1 MLGSFRRVLQASAAG
16 ERIMQMA
23 DVVIIGGGIV
33 GSSIAYHLTSAGCR
47 NVLVLERESATG
59 KGSTGK
65 SMGGVRA
72 QFSTPV
78 NIQMS
83 LYSIPFYA
91 SFEERLGYPCDYR
104 AQGYLFCATSE
115 KHIAYLRANYEKQ
128 VAMGLKNVRLVTGD
142 EIRGMFPLLRGDDI
156 VGGSFCSTD
165 GFVDPYSAMTGF
177 MTWAADHGATLW
189 KSAVVTGIVRD
200 SGGVAGVETT
210 RGPVTARKVVNCAG
224 AWAGEVAALAGVGL
238 PVEPLRR
245 MLVPSE
251 PFDEFPHTAPMIID
265 MSNGFHF
272 RPESRGFLLAWND
285 PEETPGFK
293 TEFDAGFVEKILTR
307 AADRVPCFANLPVN
321 PKRAWAGLYEM
332 TPDHHPILGEAPGV
346 PGFFLANG
354 FSGHGVMHA
363 PATGKIL
370 SDLILDGKTEL
381 IDASLL
387 DLARFAEGRT
397 IHETA
402 VL

>member
-1 MLGSFRRVLQASAAG
+1 MRT
-16 ERIMQMA
+16 A
-23 DVVIIGGGIV
+23 DVALIGGGIV
-33 GSSIAYHLTSAGCR
+33 GSSIAYHLVAAGCK
-47 NVLVLERESATG
+47 NVVVIERENSQG

-83 LYSIPFYA
+83 LYAIPFYA
-91 SFEERLGYPCDYR
+91 TFEERLGFPCDYR
-104 AQGYLFCATSE
+104 PQGYLFCATTE
-115 KHIAYLRANYEKQ
+115 KHMAYLRANYEKQ
-128 VAMGLKNVRLVTGD
+128 VAMGLKNVQLVVGD
-142 EIRGMFPLLRGDDI
+142 EIRSRFPQLHGDDI

-177 MTWAADHGATLW
+177 MSWASDHGATLL
-189 KSAVVTGIVRD
+189 KNAAVVAIARRD
-200 SGGVAGVETT
+200 GGFEITTT
-210 RGPVTARKVVNCAG
+210 RDTVSARTIVNCAG
-224 AWAGEVAALAGVGL
+224 PWAAEIASMVGITL

-245 MLVPSE
+245 MLVPTE
-251 PFDEFPHTAPMIID
+251 PFDQFPHTAPMIVD

-285 PEETPGFK
+285 PEETPGYK
-293 TEFDAGFVEKILTR
+293 TDFDPAFIEKILLH
-307 AADRVPCFANLPVN
+307 AADRVPMFENVAVN

-332 TPDHHPILGEAPGV
+332 TPDHHPILGESPEV
-346 PGFFLANG
+346 PGFFFANG

-370 SDLILDGKTEL
+370 SDLILTGGTDL

-387 DLARFAEGRT
+387 NFSRFAEGRT

>member
-1 MLGSFRRVLQASAAG
+1 MNAYT
-16 ERIMQMA
+16 A

-33 GSSIAYHLTSAGCR
+33 GSSIAWHLTAAGCK
-47 NVLVLERESATG
+47 NVLVVERESAQG

-91 SFEERLGYPCDYR
+91 RFEETLGHPSGYR
-104 AQGYLFCATSE
+104 DQGYLFLATKDS
-115 KHIAYLRANYEKQ
+115 HMAYLRSNFERQRAL
-128 VAMGLKNVRLVTGD
+128 GLKTVRMVEAG
-142 EIRGMFPLLRGDDI
+142 EIAGMLPQLRSTDI
-156 VGGSFCSTD
+156 LGGSFCSTD

-177 MTWAADHGATLW
+177 MARAVDQGATLW
-189 KSAVVTGIVRD
+189 KKTEVTGIVTD
-200 SGGVAGVETT
+200 TSAAGREVSSVETSRGTVST
-210 RGPVTARKVVNCAG
+210 RVVVNAAG
-224 AWAGEVAALAGVGL
+224 AWAAEVAKLATVDL

-251 PFDEFPHTAPMIID
+251 PFDDFPHSSPMVID

-272 RPESRGFLLAWND
+272 RPEGRGFLLAWND
-285 PEETPGFK
+285 PEETSSYNTDFEPAFI
-293 TEFDAGFVEKILTR
+293 EKILTL
-307 AADRVPCFANLPVN
+307 AANRVPAFENLAVN

-332 TPDHHPILGEAPGV
+332 TPDHHAILGPV
-346 PGFFLANG
+346 PGLEGLFLANG

-363 PATGKIL
+363 PATGKIV
-370 SDLILDGKTEL
+370 SDLILHGKTAVVDDISVL
-381 IDASLL
+381 NFD
-387 DLARFAEGRT
+387 RFAKGALL
-397 IHETA
+397 HETA

>member
-1 MLGSFRRVLQASAAG
+1 MHSAEVVL
-16 ERIMQMA
+16 
-23 DVVIIGGGIV
+23 IGGGIV
-33 GSSIAYHLTSAGCR
+33 GSSISYHLVASGGK
-47 NVLVLERESATG
+47 NVLVLERETAQG

-104 AQGYLFCATSE
+104 PQGYLFCATNE
-115 KHIAYLRANYEKQ
+115 KHMVYLRANYEKQ
-128 VAMGLKNVRLVTGD
+128 VAMGLQNVRLVSGD
-142 EIRGMFPLLRGDDI
+142 EIRGLFPQLRGDDI

-165 GFVDPYSAMTGF
+165 GFVDPYSAMIGF
-177 MTWAADHGATLW
+177 MTWASDHGAPLW
-189 KSAVVTGIVRD
+189 KNADVTAIMRNTHDGSFEVT
-200 SGGVAGVETT
+200 TT
-210 RGPVTARKVVNCAG
+210 RDTVSTRTVVNCAG
-224 AWAGEVAALAGVGL
+224 SWAAPIARMVGIDL

-245 MLVPSE
+245 MLVPTE
-251 PFDEFPHTAPMIID
+251 PFDQFPHTAPMIVD

-293 TEFDAGFVEKILTR
+293 TEFDAAFVEKILTR

-332 TPDHHPILGEAPGV
+332 TPDHHPILGEAPGA

-370 SDLILDGKTEL
+370 SDLILTGKTDL

-387 DLARFAEGRT
+387 NLERFAEGRL
-397 IHETA
+397 IRATA

>member
-1 MLGSFRRVLQASAAG
+1 M
-16 ERIMQMA
+16 ETA
-23 DVVIIGGGIV
+23 DVVIVGGGIV
-33 GSSIAYHLTSAGCR
+33 GSSIAYHLAEAGCT
-47 NVLVLERESATG
+47 NVLVVERETHQG

-72 QFSTPV
+72 QFATPV

-91 SFEERLGYPCDYR
+91 SFDERLGHPAGYK
-104 AQGYLFCATSE
+104 AQGYLFVATSGRHLE
-115 KHIAYLRANYEKQ
+115 YLRTNQEKQ
-128 VAMGLKNVRLVTGD
+128 KALGLKTARMVSAD
-142 EIRGMFPLLRGDDI
+142 EIRSMFPQLRSDDV

-165 GFVDPYSAMTGF
+165 GFVDPYSAMVGF
-177 MTWAADHGATLW
+177 MARAAESGARLWRNTEVTAIHADSHG
-189 KSAVVTGIVRD
+189 VT
-200 SGGVAGVETT
+200 GVETT
-210 RGPVTARKVVNCAG
+210 RGPVATRTVVNAAG
-224 AWAGEVAALAGVGL
+224 PWAAHVAKLAGVEL

-245 MLVPSE
+245 MLVPTE
-251 PFDEFPHTAPMIID
+251 PFDQFPHSAPMIID

-272 RPESRGFLLAWND
+272 RPESLGFLLAWND

-293 TEFDAGFVEKILTR
+293 TDFEPGFIEKVLTR
-307 AADRVPCFANLPVN
+307 AAGRVPCFENLAVN

-332 TPDHHPILGEAPGV
+332 TPDHHPILGPVAEV

-370 SDLILDGKTEL
+370 SDLILHKKSDLVDT
-381 IDASLL
+381 SLL
-387 DLARFAEGRT
+387 SLDRYPEGRL
-397 IHETA
+397 IQETA

>member
-1 MLGSFRRVLQASAAG
+1 
-16 ERIMQMA
+16 MQTA

-33 GSSIAYHLTSAGCR
+33 GSSIAYHLTAAGCR
-47 NVLVLERESATG
+47 GVVVLERESATG

-83 LYSIPFYA
+83 LYAIPFYA
-91 SFEERLGYPCDYR
+91 SFEERLGFPCDYR
-104 AQGYLFCATSE
+104 PQGYLFCATSE
-115 KHIAYLRANYEKQ
+115 RHMAYLRTNYAKQ
-128 VAMGLKNVRLVTGD
+128 VALGLKNVRLLQGD
-142 EIRGMFPLLRGDDI
+142 EIRAMFPQLRGDDI
-156 VGGSFCSTD
+156 VGGSFCATD
-165 GFVDPYSAMTGF
+165 GFVDPYSAMNGF
-177 MTWAADHGATLW
+177 MARAADHGATLC
-189 KSAVVTGIVRD
+189 KNAIVTGIAAD
-200 SGGVAGVETT
+200 QKGIAGVETT
-210 RGPVTARKVVNCAG
+210 RGAFSTRKIVNCAG
-224 AWAGEVAALAGVGL
+224 AWAAEIATMVGVDL
-238 PVEPLRR
+238 PVTPLRR

-251 PFDEFPHTAPMIID
+251 PFDQFPHTAPMIID

-293 TEFDAGFVEKILTR
+293 TEFDPAFVEKILTR
-307 AADRVPCFANLPVN
+307 AADRVPCFADLPVN

-346 PGFFLANG
+346 AGFFLANG

-370 SDLILDGKTEL
+370 SDLILEGRTEL

-387 DLARFAEGRT
+387 DLARFAESRM

>member
-1 MLGSFRRVLQASAAG
+1 
-16 ERIMQMA
+16 MQTA

-33 GSSIAYHLTSAGCR
+33 GASIAYHLTAAGTK
-47 NVLVLERESATG
+47 NILILERESHQG

-91 SFEERLGYPCDYR
+91 TFEERLGHPSGYKP
-104 AQGYLFCATSE
+104 QGYLFLATTQA
-115 KHIAYLRANYEKQ
+115 HLDYLRANQELQKSL
-128 VAMGLKNVRLVTGD
+128 GLKNV
-142 EIRGMFPLLRGDDI
+142 GMVAAEELRKMYPQLRTDD
-156 VGGSFCSTD
+156 VLGASFCPTD

-177 MTWAADHGATLW
+177 TACAVENGARILRAT
-189 KSAVVTGIVRD
+189 
-200 SGGVAGVETT
+200 E
-210 RGPVTARKVVNCAG
+210 VTAISRAGKDFLMHTSKEDVSAPVVVNAAG
-224 AWAGEVAALAGVGL
+224 PWATEVAKMVDIEL
-238 PVEPLRR
+238 PVAPLRR
-245 MLVPSE
+245 MLIPTE
-251 PFDEFPHTAPMIID
+251 PFDAFPHTAPMIID

-272 RPESRGFLLAWND
+272 RPEALGFLLAWND
-285 PEETPGFK
+285 PEEDSLGYNTD
-293 TEFDAGFVEKILTR
+293 FDPAFIEKVLTL
-307 AADRVPCFANLPVN
+307 AADRVPCFENLAVN

-332 TPDHHPILGEAPGV
+332 TPDHHAILGPVQQV

-363 PATGKIL
+363 PATGKIV
-370 SDLILDGKTEL
+370 SDLILTGKTH
-381 IDASLL
+381 IADAHKLRLS
-387 DLARFAEGRT
+387 RFAEGDL

-402 VL
+402 LL

>member
-1 MLGSFRRVLQASAAG
+1 MHT
-16 ERIMQMA
+16 A

-33 GSSIAYHLTSAGCR
+33 GSSIAWHLTHAGCK
-47 NVLVLERESATG
+47 NVLVIERESSQG

-91 SFEERLGYPCDYR
+91 RFEEVVGHPADYR
-104 AQGYLFCATSE
+104 PQGYLFLATKES
-115 KHIAYLRANYEKQ
+115 HLAYLRDNFERQEKL
-128 VAMGLKNVRLVTGD
+128 GLKTARLLPPG
-142 EIRGMFPLLRGDDI
+142 EIRAMLPQLRSDDI
-156 VGGSFCSTD
+156 LGGSFCSTD
-165 GFVDPYSAMTGF
+165 GFVDPYSVMNGF
-177 MTWAADHGATLW
+177 MASAAEHGATLW
-189 KSAVVTGIVRD
+189 KKTEVTNITAGRH
-200 SGGVAGVETT
+200 GGFTLETT
-210 RGPVTARKVVNCAG
+210 RELVATRTVVNAAG
-224 AWAGEVAALAGVGL
+224 AWSAQIAKFLGLDL

-251 PFDEFPHTAPMIID
+251 PFSDFPHSSPMVID

-272 RPESRGFLLAWND
+272 RPEGRGFLLAWND
-285 PEETPGFK
+285 PEETPGYK
-293 TEFDAGFVEKILTR
+293 FDFEPSFIEKILIH
-307 AADRVPCFANLPVN
+307 AANRVPAFENLPVN

-332 TPDHHPILGEAPGV
+332 TPDHHCVLGPVAAV

-354 FSGHGVMHA
+354 FSGHGVMHS

-370 SDLILDGKTEL
+370 ADLILNGKTSVVDDVTVLGFE
-381 IDASLL
+381 
-387 DLARFAEGRT
+387 RFARGELL
-397 IHETA
+397 HETA

>member
-1 MLGSFRRVLQASAAG
+1 MQAD
-16 ERIMQMA
+16 I
-23 DVVIIGGGIV
+23 VIIGAGIV
-33 GSSIAYHLTSAGCR
+33 GASIAYHLTAAGCR
-47 NVLVLERESATG
+47 SVVVLERESHLG

-72 QFSTPV
+72 QFSTPI

-91 SFEERLGYPCDYR
+91 SFEERLGHPAEYR
-104 AQGYLFCATSE
+104 PQGYLFVATSNAHL
-115 KHIAYLRANYEKQ
+115 KYLRANYERQ
-128 VAMGLKNVRLVTGD
+128 LAMGLKTVRMVEAA
-142 EIRGMFPLLRGDDI
+142 EITALYPQLRSDDI

-165 GFVDPYSAMTGF
+165 GFVDPYSVMNGF
-177 MTWAADHGATLW
+177 MQSACENGARLLKDAEVTAIARDSQGIQAVESTKGTISTRTVVNAAGPWAAAI
-189 KSAVVTGIVRD
+189 AQMA
-200 SGGVAGVETT
+200 GVA
-210 RGPVTARKVVNCAG
+210 
-224 AWAGEVAALAGVGL
+224 L

-245 MLVPSE
+245 MLVPTE
-251 PFDEFPHTAPMIID
+251 PFDQFPHSAPMIID

-272 RPESRGFLLAWND
+272 RPESLGFLLAWND
-285 PEETPGFK
+285 PEETPGYK
-293 TEFDAGFVEKILTR
+293 TDFEPSFIEKILTR
-307 AADRVPCFANLPVN
+307 AADRVPVFENLAVN

-332 TPDHHPILGEAPGV
+332 TPDHHPILGPVPDV
-346 PGFFLANG
+346 PGFYLANG

-370 SDLILDGKTEL
+370 SDLILHSKTDL
-381 IDASLL
+381 IDANILSLR
-387 DLARFAEGRT
+387 RFAEGCL

>member
-1 MLGSFRRVLQASAAG
+1 
-16 ERIMQMA
+16 MQTA

-33 GSSIAYHLTSAGCR
+33 GSSIAWHLTHAGCR
-47 NVLVLERESATG
+47 SVLVIEGESSQG

-91 SFEERLGYPCDYR
+91 RFEEVVGHPADYR
-104 AQGYLFCATSE
+104 PQGYLFLATKDS
-115 KHIAYLRANYEKQ
+115 HLAYLHDNFERQKKL
-128 VAMGLKNVRLVTGD
+128 GLTTARLLPAE
-142 EIRGMFPLLRGDDI
+142 EIRAMLPQLRSDD
-156 VGGSFCSTD
+156 VLGGSFCSTD
-165 GFVDPYSAMTGF
+165 GFVDPYSVMNGF
-177 MTWAADHGATLW
+177 MAAAVEHGATLW
-189 KSAVVTGIVRD
+189 KKTEVTGITAD
-200 SGGVAGVETT
+200 GHGSFTLPNA
-210 RGPVTARKVVNCAG
+210 RGPVSTPTVVNAAG
-224 AWAGEVAALAGVGL
+224 PWAAQIAKFLGIDL

-251 PFDEFPHTAPMIID
+251 PFSDFPHSSPMVID
-265 MSNGFHF
+265 MSTGFHF
-272 RPESRGFLLAWND
+272 RPEGRGFLLAWND
-285 PEETPGFK
+285 PDETPGYK
-293 TEFDAGFVEKILTR
+293 TAFELSLIQKILIH
-307 AADRVPCFANLPVN
+307 AADRVPAFENLPVN

-332 TPDHHPILGEAPGV
+332 TPDHRCVLGPVAAV

-354 FSGHGVMHA
+354 FSGHGVMHS

-370 SDLILDGKTEL
+370 ADLILQGKTNVVDDVRVLSFE
-381 IDASLL
+381 
-387 DLARFAEGRT
+387 RFARGELL
-397 IHETA
+397 HETA

>member
-1 MLGSFRRVLQASAAG
+1 MQAD
-16 ERIMQMA
+16 I
-23 DVVIIGGGIV
+23 VIIGAGIV
-33 GSSIAYHLTSAGCR
+33 GSSIAYHLTAAGCR
-47 NVLVLERESATG
+47 SVIVLERESHTG

-91 SFEERLGYPCDYR
+91 AFEETLGYPAEYR
-104 AQGYLFCATSE
+104 PQGYLFVATSDAHL
-115 KHIAYLRANYEKQ
+115 KYLRANYERQ
-128 VAMGLKNVRLVTGD
+128 VAMGLKTVRIIEAE
-142 EIRGMFPLLRGDDI
+142 EIIRSYPQLRSDDI

-165 GFVDPYSAMTGF
+165 GFVDPYSAMNGF
-177 MTWAADHGATLW
+177 MQNASEKGAGLLKDAEVTAIERDGQGVT
-189 KSAVVTGIVRD
+189 SVVTTKGTIH
-200 SGGVAGVETT
+200 T
-210 RGPVTARKVVNCAG
+210 RTVVNAAG
-224 AWAGEVAALAGVGL
+224 AWAAAIARMVNLDL

-245 MLVPSE
+245 MLVPTE
-251 PFDEFPHTAPMIID
+251 PFDQFPRTAPMIID

-272 RPESRGFLLAWND
+272 RPENLGFLLAWND
-285 PEETPGFK
+285 PEETPGYK
-293 TEFDAGFVEKILTR
+293 TNFEPSFIEKILTR
-307 AADRVPCFANLPVN
+307 AADRVPVFENLAVN

-332 TPDHHPILGEAPGV
+332 TPDHHPILGPVQAV
-346 PGFFLANG
+346 PGLYLANG

-370 SDLILDGKTEL
+370 SDLILRGTTDL
-381 IDASLL
+381 IDANILSF
-387 DLARFAEGRT
+387 DRFAESRM